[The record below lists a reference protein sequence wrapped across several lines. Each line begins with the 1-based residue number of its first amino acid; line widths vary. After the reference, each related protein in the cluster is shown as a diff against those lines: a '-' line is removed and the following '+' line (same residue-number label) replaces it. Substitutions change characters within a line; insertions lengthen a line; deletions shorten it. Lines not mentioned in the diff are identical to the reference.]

1 MARIVSPSLA
11 LLHTSVATA
20 KVPPAVMS
28 MKIPSCA
35 SERLHFIASAPAMVI
50 TRLITPVSMASAVSF
65 GMKSGL
71 QPCIGWGLN
80 RGLGLAGEPSGLR
93 SCCEPE
99 ETIGASIFKTRYS
112 KHDYKHRVPLPSS
125 SPIASDAGRRCA
137 SIFLRWFLD
146 SWQRHSL
153 E

>member
-1 MARIVSPSLA
+1 MARLVSPSLA

-28 MKIPSCA
+28 TKIPSSCA

-99 ETIGASIFKTRYS
+99 EAIGASIFKTRHS
-112 KHDYKHRVPLPSS
+112 KTDQK
-125 SPIASDAGRRCA
+125 
-137 SIFLRWFLD
+137 
-146 SWQRHSL
+146 QQ